1 MRRGQVKEQAGPRGG
16 GAPGPG
22 AITGGS
28 RSWSRRPRRASPLEL
43 SEKNITA
50 DLGKFGYW
58 YILLCQTFIF
68 SFTGY
73 LSNGCTPPHHIP
85 GNGSMGGTRG
95 RMGISYLHSHGG
107 GNVDAMA
114 QQRRLG
120 SLWSFLRQ
128 QDVGES
134 IAAGDGSSDLLRI
147 FSMSTCDDTNSN
159 IIFSVP
165 GSKKA
170 EVLGNSDVGM
180 VTSFSNIDSRLQQD
194 SADCRVHAKR
204 GCTTDPQSIAWE
216 ERRTRTNKRLR
227 RLQDLIPYMDK
238 VTSKPRWRLGNKE
251 LAQLWKWAELNPDKP
266 TPNKDQ
272 ENNRYAK
279 RQPFG
284 VKDINN
290 NRAYEAEES

>member
-1 MRRGQVKEQAGPRGG
+1 MA
-16 GAPGPG
+16 A
-22 AITGGS
+22 
-28 RSWSRRPRRASPLEL
+28 
-43 SEKNITA
+43 
-50 DLGKFGYW
+50 
-58 YILLCQTFIF
+58 QT
-68 SFTGY
+68 
-73 LSNGCTPPHHIP
+73 

-180 VTSFSNIDSRLQQD
+180 VTSFSNIDSRLALSSWTCPAWMTTSSCSRTPPTAESTPSVAAPLTRRASLGRKEEQGPI
-194 SADCRVHAKR
+194 R
-204 GCTTDPQSIAWE
+204 G
-216 ERRTRTNKRLR
+216 
-227 RLQDLIPYMDK
+227 
-238 VTSKPRWRLGNKE
+238 
-251 LAQLWKWAELNPDKP
+251 
-266 TPNKDQ
+266 
-272 ENNRYAK
+272 
-279 RQPFG
+279 
-284 VKDINN
+284 
-290 NRAYEAEES
+290 

>member
-1 MRRGQVKEQAGPRGG
+1 MA
-16 GAPGPG
+16 A
-22 AITGGS
+22 
-28 RSWSRRPRRASPLEL
+28 
-43 SEKNITA
+43 
-50 DLGKFGYW
+50 
-58 YILLCQTFIF
+58 QT
-68 SFTGY
+68 
-73 LSNGCTPPHHIP
+73 

-180 VTSFSNIDSRLQQD
+180 VTSFSNIDSRIQLAL
-194 SADCRVHAKR
+194 SSWTCPAWM
-204 GCTTDPQSIAWE
+204 TTSSCSRTPPTAESTPSVAAPLTRRASLGR

-238 VTSKPRWRLGNKE
+238 VTRPIHIQE
-251 LAQLWKWAELNPDKP
+251 ICDQLPQGPASS
-266 TPNKDQ
+266 TQ
-272 ENNRYAK
+272 
-279 RQPFG
+279 
-284 VKDINN
+284 
-290 NRAYEAEES
+290 